1 MGRNT
6 ICDVET
12 SSALNERLGDDET
25 LIKELNE
32 NEFVTHNSNIN
43 MVVSKNNSVNSFFGL
58 DPRYG
63 QKLFLLSQDQH
74 EVQLQ
79 STPDIQ
85 KRLRIRYQSKNKVSV

>member
-32 NEFVTHNSNIN
+32 VEFVTHNSNIN
-43 MVVSKNNSVNSFFGL
+43 MVVSKKNSVNSFFGL

-63 QKLFLLSQDQH
+63 QKLCFFCHKINMKYNCSGSPTFKKD
-74 EVQLQ
+74 
-79 STPDIQ
+79 
-85 KRLRIRYQSKNKVSV
+85 